1 MNLKGTLRI
10 SSNIYDYLW
19 MDSWISLNL
28 FHQNGIY
35 FIRKCG
41 TMDIMDS
48 HISTHILTWQIS
60 NTTQST
66 WYCTYGLLLSH
77 NAQISD
83 VPRLYVVGK
92 LQSQYLVCQVTNHKC
107 LRCYVLWPRYKFQ
120 CLMLC
125 VMTKSQITMSEV
137 LYLVAKSF

>member
-60 NTTQST
+60 NTT
-66 WYCTYGLLLSH
+66 
-77 NAQISD
+77 
-83 VPRLYVVGK
+83 
-92 LQSQYLVCQVTNHKC
+92 LVH
-107 LRCYVLWPRYKFQ
+107 LVLHLWDF
-120 CLMLC
+120 
-125 VMTKSQITMSEV
+125 TKSQRSNI
-137 LYLVAKSF
+137 